1 MCEDTKLTGFEGTWN
16 VGDYLVEQERLND
29 RRARWQFDLLLWRL
43 QFDFVVNAMF
53 ADTSSD
59 HGFHQ
64 RRWKLRRPH
73 LRKRLRRLF
82 ETATTATLGKLT
94 VEQRR

>member
-1 MCEDTKLTGFEGTWN
+1 MCEDTKLTVFEGTWN

-59 HGFHQ
+59 QGFHQ
-64 RRWKLRRPH
+64 RR
-73 LRKRLRRLF
+73 
-82 ETATTATLGKLT
+82 
-94 VEQRR
+94 